1 MKKSL
6 LLLFVTLLIAS
17 CGTLRDAADVREP
30 SVSYKDM
37 SIQSITFDGVTLLF
51 DFEVTNPNRF
61 NVNADQYNYE
71 FFINERSFI
80 SGMQDQ
86 PVRIEREST
95 SLIQVPVSLNF
106 HEVYQ
111 TFSSILR
118 QDNLAYQLSTEVEF
132 SLPVAGKRKVPVTT
146 SGEIPIPKVP
156 RVTFGDF
163 NVKNIS
169 FSGAEAEVSFR
180 VFNPNA
186 FGISV
191 SNAAYN
197 LRVNGREWLDTTM
210 DQVMRV
216 EGSESREIII
226 PIRLNATQLGSAL
239 MDLMQGKSTFNYEL
253 SGSAEV
259 DADLEG
265 FPAGQLIPFDLSGQY
280 TMD

>member
-1 MKKSL
+1 MKKSI

-17 CGTLRDAADVREP
+17 CGTLKDVADVREP
-30 SVSYKDM
+30 EVSYKDM
-37 SIQSITFDGVTLLF
+37 SIQNITFDGVTLLF

-61 NVNADQYNYE
+61 NVNADQYSYE
-71 FFINERSFI
+71 FLINERSFI
-80 SGMQDQ
+80 SGIQEV
-86 PVRIEREST
+86 PLRIESES
-95 SLIQVPVSLNF
+95 SSQIQVPVSLNF
-106 HEVYQ
+106 QEVYQ

-156 RVTFGDF
+156 RVEFGDF
-163 NVKNIS
+163 NVKNVS
-169 FSGAEAEVSFR
+169 FSGAEVEVSFR

-191 SNAAYN
+191 SNAVYN
-197 LRVNGREWLDTTM
+197 LRVNGREWLDTTL
-210 DQVMRV
+210 DQVIRV
-216 EGSESREIII
+216 EGSENREIVI
-226 PIRLNATQLGSAL
+226 PIRLNATQLGSAF
-239 MDLMQGKSTFNYEL
+239 MDLMQGNSTFNYEL

-259 DADLEG
+259 GAELEG
-265 FPAGQLIPFDLSGQY
+265 FPAGQLIPFDLSGRY

>member
-1 MKKSL
+1 MKKSFL
-6 LLLFVTLLIAS
+6 LLIVTLVIVS
-17 CGTLRDAADVREP
+17 CSTLRDVADVREP
-30 SVSYKDM
+30 SVTYQDM

-51 DFEVTNPNRF
+51 DFDVTNPNRF
-61 NVNADQYNYE
+61 NVTADQYNYE

-80 SGMQDQ
+80 SGIQEV
-86 PVRIEREST
+86 PLRIESESV
-95 SLIQVPVSLNF
+95 SRIQVPVSLNF
-106 HEVYQ
+106 QEVYQ

-156 RVTFGDF
+156 RVEFGDF

-169 FSGAEAEVSFR
+169 FSGAEVEVSFR

-197 LRVNGREWLDTTM
+197 LRVNGREWLDTTLE
-210 DQVMRV
+210 QVIRV
-216 EGSESREIII
+216 EGSENREIVI
-226 PIRLNATQLGSAL
+226 PIRLNASQLGSAL
-239 MDLMQGKSTFNYEL
+239 MDLMQGNSTFNYEL

-265 FPAGQLIPFDLSGQY
+265 FPAGQLIPFDLSGRY